1 MNNENKKEQSIE
13 KCEKDFKNKVFGI
26 FEQQI
31 PEAEKDENGF
41 LVIPASAVERIKNR
55 RRNKPT
61 Q

>member
-1 MNNENKKEQSIE
+1 MKTKKNNLSRNVKKILRI
-13 KCEKDFKNKVFGI
+13 KFFGI